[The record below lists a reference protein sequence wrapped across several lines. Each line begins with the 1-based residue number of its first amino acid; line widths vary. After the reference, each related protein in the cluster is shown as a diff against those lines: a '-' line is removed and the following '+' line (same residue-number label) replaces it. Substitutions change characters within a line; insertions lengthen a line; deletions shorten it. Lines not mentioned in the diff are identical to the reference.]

1 MTVFDV
7 EASHGNQTRLIRV
20 FTGRKMAVL
29 VNERNSVIW
38 MRPEILI
45 AGFEDLEFH
54 ELTRDMITGADISPL
69 GYHLYINFLHG
80 GMHQAF
86 VLESIPE
93 LQCCGL

>member
-7 EASHGNQTRLIRV
+7 EASHGNQTRLIRI

-29 VNERNSVIW
+29 VEDRNSVIW

-45 AGFEDLEFH
+45 AGFQHLEFH
-54 ELTRDMITGADISPL
+54 ELTRDMIRGADISPL
-69 GYHLYINFLHG
+69 GHHLYINFVYG
-80 GMHQAF
+80 GMHQTF

-93 LQCCGL
+93 LQCRGL